1 MIAATRASEAS
12 QSQLAF
18 HADFNR
24 VHPLI
29 ASRCP
34 IRVTEG
40 LGFRWKELTRSGS
53 AISGLNTGGFASSA
67 VLTSVLYDL
76 ARTTAEGCYCQ
87 ESWEPQP
94 VWWSTYAREGLSALE
109 KWRNQE
115 RELGETEL

>member
-1 MIAATRASEAS
+1 MEGTDE
-12 QSQLAF
+12 
-18 HADFNR
+18 
-24 VHPLI
+24 
-29 ASRCP
+29 
-34 IRVTEG
+34 IRICYQRIEYWRLRFV
-40 LGFRWKELTRSGS
+40 R
-53 AISGLNTGGFASSA
+53 